1 MKKQL
6 LVLGFVFLFALT
18 AIVTI
23 EAQKKYKPFM
33 EWSEKDAQKML
44 DESPWGQT
52 QTDTNTAEMF
62 YNPTASGGGNS
73 RAATGGA
80 TGSTNN
86 RSTEGATNQAVK
98 MNYRIRLLSARP
110 IRQAFARR
118 LMLQNPQAEAQLK
131 TFAEQRSSDFVVVA
145 VDYDCTD
152 QRFTN
157 RTMQAFNATT
167 IGILTN
173 VAYLERKDGKRVFI
187 KDFKPPISDGMGAKF
202 VFPRKLEGEDGPFI
216 KEDSGYLRLYAEV
229 SKDIKLNMRF
239 KVTDMMYEGSLEY

>member
-6 LVLGFVFLFALT
+6 LVLGFVFLASLT
-18 AIVTI
+18 AITTI
-23 EAQKKYKPFM
+23 WAQKKYKPWT
-33 EWSEKDAQKML
+33 EWNEKDALKML

-62 YNPTASGGGNS
+62 YNPTASGGGNN
-73 RAATGGA
+73 RAAIGGA

-86 RSTEGATNQAVK
+86 RGTEGATNQAVK

-131 TFAEQRSSDFVVVA
+131 AFADQRSADFVVVA
-145 VDYDCTD
+145 VDYDCSD

-157 RTMQAFNATT
+157 RAMQAFNATT
-167 IGILTN
+167 IGALTN

-187 KDFKPPISDGMGAKF
+187 KDFKAPINDGMGAKF
-202 VFPRKLEGEDGPFI
+202 VFPRKLEGEDRLFI
-216 KEDSGYLRLYAEV
+216 KEDDGYLRFYAEIG
-229 SKDIKLNMRF
+229 KDIKLNMRF
-239 KVTDMMYEGSLEY
+239 KVTEMTYDGSLEY